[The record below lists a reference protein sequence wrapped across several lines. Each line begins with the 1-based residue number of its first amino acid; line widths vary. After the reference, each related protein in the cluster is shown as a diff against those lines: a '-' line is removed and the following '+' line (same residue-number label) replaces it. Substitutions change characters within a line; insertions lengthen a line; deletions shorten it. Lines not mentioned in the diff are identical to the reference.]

1 MALRCDPQ
9 EAVTPFASVD
19 TSVPFLPSQWPWLHS
34 CVAISCNNSHI
45 SSVVNGVKVLNT
57 TFPKRTHCPTSL
69 NGSLVLQKGVTL
81 TSDYWF
87 QNPGLV
93 TNVNIFSGLMHKD
106 GMVARTSGKDCG
118 KQDGD
123 LLSWTNSSWDL
134 HGAAKW
140 TEVSVEDLCR
150 EFSSIQLFTTQRVT
164 KPDQCRHLCE
174 NMHGDGRMASVETPE
189 LFIKLDSM
197 MRMLSP
203 KLDSD
208 GSNPIVVWLPIER
221 QNGLWLDIYTNK
233 TLLEPNWIPGY
244 PIEHRENN
252 CAVMGGYGGYVNF
265 HCLFETMAKRTY
277 GKGWFCSCDFQQHP
291 FLTLRGLCT

>member
-1 MALRCDPQ
+1 MDGSPVISNHGYIPL
-9 EAVTPFASVD
+9 
-19 TSVPFLPSQWPWLHS
+19 LPLQWNWLHV
-34 CVAISCNNSHI
+34 CVAVSCTKKKLTV
-45 SSVVNGVKVLNT
+45 VVNGIKIGGAD
-57 TFPKRTHCPTSL
+57 FPAINSGCPASL
-69 NGSLVLQKGVTL
+69 SGNLILQKHHVAGSYWEQSWVT
-81 TSDYWF
+81 
-87 QNPGLV
+87 V
-93 TNVNIFSGLMHKD
+93 TNLNIFYGIMSEE

-197 MRMLSP
+197 MRMLTP
-203 KLDSD
+203 QLDSD

-233 TLLEPNWIPGY
+233 TLLEPNWMPGF
-244 PIEHRENN
+244 PIEYEENK
-252 CAVMGGYGGYVNF
+252 CAVYGTGGYVNF
-265 HCLFETMAKRTY
+265 HCLVETMFKRTY
-277 GKGWFCSCDFQQHP
+277 GRGLFCSCDFQQHP